1 LNYLFNYLNYISI
14 KFCKLLSS
22 AFFLSIIVISF
33 LFSTVSSCRKS
44 EDVVVRTDNELVQ
57 KFFQIPEDAS
67 DALRNVIADIRRQ
80 NDKPHFV
87 NQLGGKYGL
96 PAWGKSIANVPV
108 RNIPMRQ
115 IHEAPRASVFRF
127 S

>member
-1 LNYLFNYLNYISI
+1 M
-14 KFCKLLSS
+14 KFCKLSSS
-22 AFFLSIIVISF
+22 AFLLSVIVISF
-33 LFSTVSSCRKS
+33 LFSTVPSCRKLK
-44 EDVVVRTDNELVQ
+44 DVEIRPDNELVK
-57 KFFQIPEDAS
+57 KFFQVPDDAS